1 LDGVDACCKYE
12 AKPTQLILRYW
23 TCRALRSNEQAFDS
37 KDHFALHVI
46 SVMAQAVPQ
55 DDLPAVATDEL
66 FDRAVSRCPRA
77 AQGESMQASHPPART
92 A

>member
-1 LDGVDACCKYE
+1 MASMR
-12 AKPTQLILRYW
+12 AASMKPGPRRSYFGIGN
-23 TCRALRSNEQAFDS
+23 CRAPRRNGQAFDS
-37 KDHFALHVI
+37 KDHFAPHVI
-46 SVMAQAVPQ
+46 SVMAWAVPQ

-66 FDRAVSRCPRA
+66 FDRAVSRCPRS